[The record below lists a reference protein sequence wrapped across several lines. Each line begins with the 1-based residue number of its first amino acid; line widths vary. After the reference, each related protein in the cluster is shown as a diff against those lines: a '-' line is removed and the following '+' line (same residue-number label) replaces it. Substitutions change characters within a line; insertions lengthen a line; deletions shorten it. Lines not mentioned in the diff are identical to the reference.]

1 MKKNEQKEK
10 KRLSIRTNA
19 IAAGGI
25 AAALLLFIGFYLLL
39 IPLNPH
45 DMSIWLLAI
54 ITIVVSVAVYKVVL
68 AILCASRGEK
78 IKNVEKKNGISSK
91 ILVVPAVL
99 VAVVV
104 ILGISG
110 SKLFHA
116 SRYASVL
123 SVKNAVF
130 EKDLAE
136 TLNTDSIALMDTQ
149 SAQMLG
155 DREIGS
161 LSNVVSQYNVSED
174 YTQIDF
180 KGAPQKVS
188 ALEYAGFFK
197 WYNNKKE
204 GVPGYVTVDPVS
216 MSADYQTSR
225 EGMVYAPS
233 AFFAQDAARYIW
245 THYPTA
251 LTGNLHFEIDESGN
265 PFYIAT
271 VYKTTISMFGG
282 VTVKGA
288 IVLNPING
296 ELQYYDLADVPK
308 WIDVVYDGDTICTQ
322 YNWYGRLQ
330 NGFRNSIFGKKGC
343 KQVTTY
349 RESDDEDSDDSV
361 PDSDYGYVAKD
372 GDIWIYTGVTSVNG
386 DSSNIGFLLANERS
400 GESHYYEASGAD
412 ENSAMSAAEGE
423 VQEKGYQASFP
434 SLINVDG
441 EPTYIMVLKDASG
454 LVKLY
459 AAVNVKQYNLVAT
472 ASRQK
477 DCIEKYRTLIGT
489 SDSQDGA
496 DADQKTDTSGSKEP
510 TAEKDVTIA
519 DIKYIDID
527 GNTWIYLITE
537 KEMIYKAK
545 VSGHEDMLLLN
556 KKDQVH
562 LVLHGQEIL
571 SCKKVK

>member
-1 MKKNEQKEK
+1 MSKKKAKQSKTNHA
-10 KRLSIRTNA
+10 SIRRNSVIAGVITAA
-19 IAAGGI
+19 I
-25 AAALLLFIGFYLLL
+25 LLFIGFYLLL

-45 DMSIWLLAI
+45 DMSIWILA
-54 ITIVVSVAVYKVVL
+54 VVTVVAGMAVQKAALV
-68 AILCASRGEK
+68 IFCAVHEEK
-78 IKNVEKKNGISSK
+78 ITNIKNGRSSK
-91 ILVVPAVL
+91 LFLIPGILILAL
-99 VAVVV
+99 V

-116 SRYASVL
+116 SGYASILPVQD
-123 SVKNAVF
+123 AVF

-180 KGAPQKVS
+180 QGTPKKVS

-197 WYNNKKE
+197 WNNNKKE

-216 MSADYQTSR
+216 MSADYQTGSK
-225 EGMVYAPS
+225 GMIYVPS
-233 AFFAQDAARYIW
+233 AYFGQDAARYIW
-245 THYPTA
+245 AHYPTA
-251 LTGNLHFEIDESGN
+251 LTGNLHFEIDEQGE
-265 PFYIAT
+265 PFYVTT

-282 VTVKGA
+282 RSVKGA

-296 ELQYYDLADVPK
+296 DLQYYDLTDVPK

-330 NGFRNSIFGKKGC
+330 NGFANSIFGKKGC

-349 RESDDEDSDDSV
+349 RDSDDDEDEEDAPV
-361 PDSDYGYVAKD
+361 SDYGYVAKD

-386 DSSNIGFLLANERS
+386 DSSNIGFLLANERT
-400 GESHYYEASGAD
+400 GESHYYAISGAD

-472 ASRQK
+472 ASSQK
-477 DCIEKYRTLIGT
+477 DCISKYRVLIG
-489 SDSQDGA
+489 SEDNENGNA
-496 DADQKTDTSGSKEP
+496 ADQKTENAENKEP
-510 TAEKDVTIA
+510 TEELDATIE
-519 DIKYIDID
+519 DLKYIDID
-527 GNTWIYLITE
+527 GNTWIYLKTE
-537 KEMIYKAK
+537 KGSLYKAK
-545 VSGHEDMLLLN
+545 AAEHEDMIFL
-556 KKDQVH
+556 KKGAKVH
-562 LVLHGQEIL
+562 LVLHEEEIL
-571 SCKKVK
+571 SCE